1 MTVHLTF
8 DGGMTVWVISEKKIS
23 CKPISK
29 KNISRMKIPTL
40 KKKSFM
46 VYNSGKK
53 ILHLCMSGKKMIL
66 PEVWKKNSYPKQITH
81 SLIPPNRQK
90 SNGWPLRTF
99 LSARLAHN
107 VFIVSL
113 PA

>member
-1 MTVHLTF
+1 MGDF
-8 DGGMTVWVISEKKIS
+8 R
-23 CKPISK
+23 K
-29 KNISRMKIPTL
+29 KNILQADFKEKHFSHENSYTE
-40 KKKSFM
+40 KKNLSWCIILE
-46 VYNSGKK
+46 KK

-66 PEVWKKNSYPKQITH
+66 PEVWKKNSYPKQIAH

>member
-1 MTVHLTF
+1 MGDF
-8 DGGMTVWVISEKKIS
+8 RKKIS

-40 KKKSFM
+40 KKKNLSWCIILE
-46 VYNSGKK
+46 KK

-66 PEVWKKNSYPKQITH
+66 LEVWKKNSYPKQITH